1 MPTRAKTDRKAK
13 KESKRVS
20 SIEVAR
26 LAGVSQAAVSRV
38 FTPNASASPETR
50 RKVLAAAK
58 RLGYRPNAIARSL
71 IQQSTNIIGLAMV
84 RFTNPF
90 YAYLL
95 KEFTHKLQER
105 GYWSLVLNVAED
117 NHIEQ
122 ALPMALQYQVDGI
135 IVTSATLT
143 STLADECARAGTP
156 VVLFNRYAVETNVNA
171 VCCDSVN
178 GGRMVADAL
187 LDAGHQRLAY
197 IAGEEGSS
205 TNRDR
210 EKGYTERL
218 QERGHTLYLRE
229 SGDYSYESGVVAARR
244 MLNQVERPDAIFCAN
259 DLMAMA
265 ALDVARRELGI
276 KVPEEL
282 SIIGFDDIAMASWPA
297 YSLTTFRQPMDRL
310 VDATIEVL
318 LTAIENPDGER
329 IMRWIPGT
337 LVERTSARLAPPIP
351 DSANQGD

>member
-1 MPTRAKTDRKAK
+1 MTTKARNDRKAK

-38 FTPNASASPETR
+38 FTPNASASLETR

-58 RLGYRPNAIARSL
+58 KLGYRPNAIARSL

-90 YAYLL
+90 YACLL
-95 KEFTHKLQER
+95 KEFTNKLQER

-143 STLADECARAGTP
+143 SKLADECASAGTP
-156 VVLFNRYAVETNVNA
+156 VVLFNRYALETNVNA
-171 VCCDSVN
+171 VCCDSIS
-178 GGRMVADAL
+178 GGRTIADAL
-187 LDAGHQRLAY
+187 LDASHQRLAY

-229 SGDYSYESGVVAARR
+229 SGDYSYESGVIAARQ
-244 MLNQVERPDAIFCAN
+244 MLNRAERPDAIFCAN

-265 ALDVARRELGI
+265 TLDVARHELGI

-282 SIIGFDDIAMASWPA
+282 SIIGFDDMAMASWPA

-318 LTAIENPDGER
+318 LAAIENPGGDR
-329 IMRWIPGT
+329 VIRWIPGA
-337 LVERTSARLAPPIP
+337 LVQRTSARVVLP
-351 DSANQGD
+351 

>member
-1 MPTRAKTDRKAK
+1 MSMATKTKSNRKAR

-58 RLGYRPNAIARSL
+58 KLGYRPNAIARSL

-105 GYWSLVLNVAED
+105 GYWSLVLNVAEGK
-117 NHIEQ
+117 IEQ

-143 STLADECARAGTP
+143 SKLADECASAGTP
-156 VVLFNRYAVETNVNA
+156 VVLFNRYALETNVNA

-197 IAGEEGSS
+197 IGGEEGSS

-244 MLNQVERPDAIFCAN
+244 MLHRAERPDAIFCAN

-265 ALDVARRELGI
+265 ALDVARYELGI
-276 KVPEEL
+276 QVPEEL
-282 SIIGFDDIAMASWPA
+282 SIIGFDDVAMASWPA
-297 YSLTTFRQPMDRL
+297 YSLTTVRQPIDRL

-329 IMRWIPGT
+329 IVRWIPGT
-337 LVERTSARLAPPIP
+337 LVQRTSARIVLP
-351 DSANQGD
+351 QGQRR

>member
-1 MPTRAKTDRKAK
+1 MTTKTITDRKAK

-58 RLGYRPNAIARSL
+58 KLGYRPNAIARSL

-90 YAYLL
+90 YAHML
-95 KEFTHKLQER
+95 KEFTNKLQER

-143 STLADECARAGTP
+143 SKLADECASAGTP
-156 VVLFNRYAVETNVNA
+156 VVLFNRYAIETNVNA
-171 VCCDSVN
+171 VCCDSISA
-178 GGRMVADAL
+178 GRMIADAL

-197 IAGEEGSS
+197 IAGEESSS

-210 EKGYTERL
+210 ERGYTERL

-229 SGDYSYESGVVAARR
+229 SGDYSYESGVVAARQ
-244 MLNQVERPDAIFCAN
+244 MLNRADRPDAIFCAN

-265 ALDVARRELGI
+265 TLDVARHELAI

-282 SIIGFDDIAMASWPA
+282 SIIGFDDMAMASWPA

-318 LTAIENPDGER
+318 LTAIENPGGDR
-329 IMRWIPGT
+329 VIRWIPGT
-337 LVERTSARLAPPIP
+337 LVQRTSARVA
-351 DSANQGD
+351 

>member
-1 MPTRAKTDRKAK
+1 MATPPKVQRKTR
-13 KESKRVS
+13 KEGKRAS

-38 FTPNASASPETR
+38 FTPDGSASSETR

-58 RLGYRPNAIARSL
+58 KLGYRPNAIARSL
-71 IQQSTNIIGLAMV
+71 IQQSTNIIGLAVV

-90 YAYLL
+90 YAQLIG
-95 KEFTHKLQER
+95 EFTDKLQAR
-105 GYWSLVLNVAED
+105 GYWTLLLNVAAE
-117 NHIEQ
+117 NEIER

-143 STLADECARAGTP
+143 SKLADECVRAGTP
-156 VVLFNRYAVETNVNA
+156 VVLFNRYALESNVNA
-171 VCCDSVN
+171 VGCDNVI
-178 GGRMVADAL
+178 GAKLIADVL

-210 EKGYTERL
+210 ERGYTERIL
-218 QERGHTLYLRE
+218 ERGHTLHLRE
-229 SGDYSYESGVVAARR
+229 SGDYSYESGIVAARQ
-244 MLNQVERPDAIFCAN
+244 MLNRADRPDAVFCAN

-265 ALDVARRELGI
+265 ALDVARDELGI
-276 KVPEEL
+276 RVPEEL
-282 SIIGFDDIAMASWPA
+282 SIVGFDDMAMASWPA
-297 YSLTTFRQPMDRL
+297 YSLTTFRQPIDRL

-318 LTAIENPDGER
+318 LNAIENPDGER
-329 IMRWIPGT
+329 IIRWIPGT
-337 LVERTSARLAPPIP
+337 LMQRGSTRVVAS
-351 DSANQGD
+351 

>member
-1 MPTRAKTDRKAK
+1 M
-13 KESKRVS
+13 
-20 SIEVAR
+20 
-26 LAGVSQAAVSRV
+26 
-38 FTPNASASPETR
+38 
-50 RKVLAAAK
+50 
-58 RLGYRPNAIARSL
+58 
-71 IQQSTNIIGLAMV
+71 
-84 RFTNPF
+84 
-90 YAYLL
+90 
-95 KEFTHKLQER
+95 
-105 GYWSLVLNVAED
+105 LNVAED
-117 NHIEQ
+117 IQIEQ

-143 STLADECARAGTP
+143 SRLADECASAGTP
-156 VVLFNRYAVETNVNA
+156 VVLFNRYALESNVNA
-171 VCCDSVN
+171 VCCDSIN
-178 GGRMVADAL
+178 GAGMIADAL

-210 EKGYTERL
+210 EKGFTERL
-218 QERGHTLYLRE
+218 QERDRTLYLRE
-229 SGDYSYESGVVAARR
+229 SGDYSYESGYVAARQ
-244 MLNQVERPDAIFCAN
+244 MLNRADRPDAIFCAN

-297 YSLTTFRQPMDRL
+297 YSLTTFRQPIDRL

-329 IMRWIPGT
+329 IIRWIPGT
-337 LVERTSARLAPPIP
+337 LVERTSARLAPPVTGSTN
-351 DSANQGD
+351 DH

>member
-1 MPTRAKTDRKAK
+1 MTTKTITDRKAK

-58 RLGYRPNAIARSL
+58 KLGYRPNAIARSL

-95 KEFTHKLQER
+95 KEFTNKLQER

-122 ALPMALQYQVDGI
+122 ALPKALQYQVDGI

-143 STLADECARAGTP
+143 SKLADECASAGTP
-156 VVLFNRYAVETNVNA
+156 VVLFNRYAIETNVNA
-171 VCCDSVN
+171 VCCDSIS
-178 GGRMVADAL
+178 GGRTIADAL

-229 SGDYSYESGVVAARR
+229 SGAYSYESGVVAARQ
-244 MLNQVERPDAIFCAN
+244 MLNRADRPDAIFCAN

-265 ALDVARRELGI
+265 TLDVARHELAI

-282 SIIGFDDIAMASWPA
+282 SIIGFDDMAMASWPA

-318 LTAIENPDGER
+318 LTAIENPGGDR
-329 IMRWIPGT
+329 VIRWIPGT
-337 LVERTSARLAPPIP
+337 LVQRTSARVA
-351 DSANQGD
+351 

>member
-1 MPTRAKTDRKAK
+1 MKLVYTMKTRTKNDHKVK
-13 KESKRVS
+13 KESKRAS

-50 RKVLAAAK
+50 KKVLAAAK
-58 RLGYRPNAIARSL
+58 KLGYRPNEIARSL
-71 IQQSTNIIGLAMV
+71 IRQSTNIIGLAMV

-95 KEFTHKLQER
+95 KEFTHKLQEC

-117 NHIEQ
+117 NQIEK

-143 STLADECARAGTP
+143 SKLADECASAGTP
-156 VVLFNRYAVETNVNA
+156 VVLFNRYALETNVNA
-171 VCCDSVN
+171 VCCDSIN
-178 GGRMVADAL
+178 GGRTIADAL
-187 LDAGHQRLAY
+187 LDAGHQHFGY

-210 EKGYTERL
+210 ERGFTERL

-229 SGDYSYESGVVAARR
+229 SGDYSYESGYVAARQ
-244 MLNQVERPDAIFCAN
+244 MLNRADRPDAIFCAN

-265 ALDVARRELGI
+265 SLDVARYELGI

-282 SIIGFDDIAMASWPA
+282 SIIGFDDVAMASWPA
-297 YSLTTFRQPMDRL
+297 YSLTTIRQPIDRL

-318 LTAIENPDGER
+318 LTAIDNPDGER
-329 IMRWIPGT
+329 VIRWIPGT
-337 LVERTSARLAPPIP
+337 LVQRTSARLVLP
-351 DSANQGD
+351 